1 MKGITIKMILYCV
14 VCAMVVF
21 GISLY
26 QEIKHDRALQA
37 PEDESRHDSRPE
49 TVGVRAPASAKHSSH
64 TQPPARRAA

>member
-1 MKGITIKMILYCV
+1 MKGITIGMILYRV

-21 GISLY
+21 GIGLY

-37 PEDESRHDSRPE
+37 PEDGHDSRPE

-64 TQPPARRAA
+64 TQPRARRAA